1 MSELVI
7 VGFKNDIERAAAV
20 LSELRER
27 DEAWTANLHGAIAAY
42 RTAAGELT
50 IDQSYESTKGEGAIT
65 GGLLGSLLGLALAAI
80 TLPLTAGAS
89 AAVIA
94 APFVAGAIG
103 GSVAGAHHSSVD
115 ASWWKSDLGI
125 SDDVIHSVRT
135 LVQPGDSAI
144 VFLLRKPD
152 PDDLAKR
159 FLSYGGTVVRSAL
172 TAEQTSKVHARLGS
186 GKASS

>member
-7 VGFKNDIERAAAV
+7 VGFKNDIYRAASV

-27 DEAWTANLHGAIAAY
+27 DEAWTANLHGAVAAY
-42 RTAAGELT
+42 RNDAGALT
-50 IDQSYESTKGEGAIT
+50 IDQSYESTKGEGAIA
-65 GGLLGSLLGLALAAI
+65 GGLLGSLLGFALAAL

-103 GSVAGAHHSSVD
+103 GNIVGAHHGRVED

-125 SDDVIHSVRT
+125 SDDVIQRIRALVR
-135 LVQPGDSAI
+135 PGDSAI
-144 VFLLRKPD
+144 VCLLRKPD
-152 PDDLAKR
+152 PDDLAER
-159 FLSYGGTVVRSAL
+159 LRSYAGTVVRCAL
-172 TAEQTSKVHARLGS
+172 TPEQTSKVHARLD
-186 GKASS
+186 SSS

>member
-7 VGFKNDIERAAAV
+7 VGFKNDIFRAASV
-20 LSELRER
+20 ISELRER

-42 RTAAGELT
+42 RNAAGELT
-50 IDQSYESTKGEGAIT
+50 IDQSLESTKGEGTIA
-65 GGLLGSLLGLALAAI
+65 GGLLGSLLGFALAAL

-103 GSVAGAHHSSVD
+103 GSVVGAHHSKAD
-115 ASWWKSDLGI
+115 ESWWKSDVGI
-125 SDDVIHSVRT
+125 SDDVIQRIKT
-135 LVQPGDSAI
+135 LLQPGDSAI
-144 VFLLRKPD
+144 VCLLRTPD
-152 PDDLAKR
+152 PDDLAQR
-159 FLSYGGTVVRSAL
+159 FRAYGGTVVRCPL

-186 GKASS
+186 

>member
-7 VGFKNDIERAAAV
+7 VGFKQDIDRAAAV

-27 DEAWTANLHGAIAAY
+27 DEAWTANLHGAVAAY

-50 IDQSYESTKGEGAIT
+50 IDQSFESTKGEGSIA
-65 GGLLGSLLGLALAAI
+65 GGLLGSLVGLALAAL

-94 APFVAGAIG
+94 APFVTGAIG
-103 GSVAGAHHSSVD
+103 GSIVGAHHGSVD
-115 ASWWKSDLGI
+115 ASWWKGDLGI
-125 SDDVIHSVRT
+125 SDDVVQSIRA

-144 VFLLRKPD
+144 VFLLRTPD
-152 PDDLAKR
+152 PDDLAER
-159 FLSYGGTVVRSAL
+159 FRAYGGTVARHAL
-172 TAEQTSKVHARLGS
+172 TAEQTSKLHARLR
-186 GKASS
+186 AR